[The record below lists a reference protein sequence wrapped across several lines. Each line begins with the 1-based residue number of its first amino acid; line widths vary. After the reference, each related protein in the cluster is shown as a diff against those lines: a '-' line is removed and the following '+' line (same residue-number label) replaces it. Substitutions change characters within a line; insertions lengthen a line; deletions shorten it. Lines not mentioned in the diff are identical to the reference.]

1 MSKKAATPMSI
12 EVFGERGVFQSK
24 RGPAPPTIEAFG
36 EHGVLQA
43 EPGPP
48 SAAALMQRFIEI
60 HDDARVLPSG
70 KVLCTTTGHEMPA
83 KINDVQGHWGG
94 RRYRQACGG
103 ARRVRRSPGGGSPA
117 AAAAGTTTRE
127 AARSG
132 GKVVKRTKKS
142 RPPTS
147 PQVGCALDPATIQPA
162 HTTHHTPHTTHHTR
176 TSAGFSP
183 APTVASP
190 AAGRGVDRGRRG
202 KQLFGRLL
210 VATSPCGRESRG
222 ARGDDATALEA
233 HQGGAAAH
241 AGAGAGA
248 GAGGEGG

>member
-1 MSKKAATPMSI
+1 MAALARPMLAVQSPGPRDTRAILGALTSPNVPFALGGLAKSPKRTVPKSPSRTQNKTPSKTPSKSSATPMSIKASATPMNKKAATPMSV

-24 RGPAPPTIEAFG
+24 RGPAPPTVEAFG

-103 ARRVRRSPGGGSPA
+103 ARRVRAVGGDSPA
-117 AAAAGTTTRE
+117 TAATGTTTRE

-147 PQVGCALDPATIQPA
+147 PQ
-162 HTTHHTPHTTHHTR
+162 
-176 TSAGFSP
+176 
-183 APTVASP
+183 
-190 AAGRGVDRGRRG
+190 
-202 KQLFGRLL
+202 
-210 VATSPCGRESRG
+210 
-222 ARGDDATALEA
+222 
-233 HQGGAAAH
+233 
-241 AGAGAGA
+241 
-248 GAGGEGG
+248 AGGLVRVRVGVRVTLF